1 MTTVDGAV
9 RRVTTLLSQV
19 SGENVQLYAEDK
31 IIDMLQ
37 NSYNSLFDKLWW
49 PNRMRRETKTLN
61 GTSGEVTVAFTALTR
76 FDDIKHVYREGI
88 SVPLPEI
95 QLNRNPDVITGTTV
109 RGYEYSA
116 TAGKFFKCYPIASTD
131 NVIVHYREKQAD
143 FIEGTEAE
151 IDFDVDLLVF
161 AAVYDYLEDDGTN
174 PGATEKYRAKVN
186 AKFTAAKAKY
196 GTRIIPYRRG
206 RALIPDVWFTGN

>member
-1 MTTVDGAV
+1 MTTVNEAV
-9 RRVTTLLSQV
+9 RRVEVLLSQV
-19 SGENVQLYAEDK
+19 AGENVQLYAEDK

-49 PNRMRRETKTLN
+49 PNRMRRETKTLD
-61 GTSGEVTVAFTALTR
+61 GVSGEVTVVFTALTR
-76 FDDIKHVYREGI
+76 FDDIKHVYAEGASI
-88 SVPLPEI
+88 PLPEL
-95 QLNRNPDVITGTTV
+95 QLNRNPAVITGVTPRV
-109 RGYEYSA
+109 YEYSA
-116 TAGKFFKCYPIASTD
+116 TTGKFFKCYPITSVG
-131 NVIVHYREKQAD
+131 NVIVQYREKQAD
-143 FIEGTEAE
+143 FVDDPTVE

-174 PGATEKYRAKVN
+174 PGATEKYRSRLN

-206 RALIPDVWFTGN
+206 SALIPDAWYTGG

>member
-1 MTTVDGAV
+1 MTTVDAAV

-49 PNRMRRETKTLN
+49 PNRMRRETKALN
-61 GTSGEVTVAFTALTR
+61 GTSGEVTVVFTALTK
-76 FDDIKHVYREGI
+76 FEDIKHVFREGI
-88 SVPLPEI
+88 ATPLPEI
-95 QLNRNPDVITGTTV
+95 QLNRNPDIITGSTV
-109 RGYEYSA
+109 RAYEYSG
-116 TAGKFFKCYPIASTD
+116 TTGKFFKCYPVTSTE
-131 NVIVHYREKQAD
+131 NVIVHYRERQAD
-143 FIEGTEAE
+143 FVEDTQAE

-174 PGATEKYRAKVN
+174 PGATEKYRAKLN

-196 GTRIIPYRRG
+196 GTRIIPYRKG
-206 RALIPDVWFTGN
+206 RALIPDVWFTG